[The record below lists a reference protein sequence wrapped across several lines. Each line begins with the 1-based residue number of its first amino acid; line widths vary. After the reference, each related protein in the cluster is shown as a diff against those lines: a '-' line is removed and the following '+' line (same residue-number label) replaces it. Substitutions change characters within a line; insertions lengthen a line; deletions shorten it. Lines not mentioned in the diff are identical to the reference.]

1 MCNRSLLCCEHM
13 LHATPPLKLIRS
25 DSTFT
30 CLFNDSLSLT
40 HSGYAASN
48 GGCVYPLCSRS
59 LLSKNNY
66 YFFADSKE
74 KLLACHSDKGD
85 TNSFLLYL
93 WISLTISAIGFCL
106 PLRNSALSLCWFVTW
121 SVYLL
126 MIISRVLLFFSSFCS
141 NYDLYGTLDVGKLC
155 MGKMS
160 LVKVSSENE
169 WE

>member
-30 CLFNDSLSLT
+30 CLFNDSLS
-40 HSGYAASN
+40 HSLR
-48 GGCVYPLCSRS
+48 LCSIKRGLCLPIVLS
-59 LLSKNNY
+59 FIVIKEQLL
-66 YFFADSKE
+66 FFADSKE